1 MVQLLVPPFISIT
14 VASAILNPSSLEI
27 SSGLC
32 TKGSRA
38 AQNCSA
44 SSGPWAFRTV
54 TTAGRFSHV
63 QPTHSSKP
71 ILHGVLFPVLR
82 KRTVALLRS
91 VPPLAE
97 MGCPRQHSV
106 QPRSSTRPAARSNNH
121 RNAVARIGIDME
133 VSINGGTHGYPKMDD
148 L

>member
-106 QPRSSTRPAARSNNH
+106 QPRSSIRPAARSNNH